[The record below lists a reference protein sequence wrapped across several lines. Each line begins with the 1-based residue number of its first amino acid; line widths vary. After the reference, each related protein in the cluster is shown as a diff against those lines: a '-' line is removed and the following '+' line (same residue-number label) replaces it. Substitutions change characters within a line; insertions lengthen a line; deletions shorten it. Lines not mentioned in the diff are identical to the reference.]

1 MGVFTMV
8 TARSGDKLMLL
19 LPSLHW
25 FGMLVIVKPT
35 QGHNHDRGKL
45 SDKGLSRGGAV
56 KVRE

>member
-1 MGVFTMV
+1 MFTMV